1 MRLPTT
7 RAQQAALWEKGVGE
21 WGQRAARIQTLRD
34 AADFAIYTPGSNAGL
49 PVSILKSFAAP
60 PPEMLDDAELLRER
74 IGTTVT
80 SLLGLIGLQAD
91 PIKSRE
97 HILLSSILDSAW
109 RAGEIWIWRR

>member
-1 MRLPTT
+1 MGTT
-7 RAQQAALWEKGVGE
+7 RRAYSDIERCRRLRHLHAGEQCGIAGVDSE
-21 WGQRAARIQTLRD
+21 IV
-34 AADFAIYTPGSNAGL
+34 L
-49 PVSILKSFAAP
+49 PAP